1 MGNGKL
7 FIRAKDIAILT
18 LLLLVLALPG
28 LANLPAIDRDEARYA
43 QASVQMIETGDYV
56 NIRFQDRARNKKPA
70 GAYWLQSASV
80 QLFSDVE
87 KREMWAHRIPSVLG
101 ALLAIL
107 ATYWGGLRLLG
118 RDGAM
123 VASALLGVSML
134 FIFEAHIAKTDALL
148 CGFSALALASIGH
161 LRSGGGRK
169 SAILFWI
176 ALGCAVMI
184 KGPILPLLVGLCF
197 ISLFIWERK
206 ASWMKPLGFWPGP
219 ILFLLIVLPWMILI
233 WRATGGA
240 FFSEAIGGDLT
251 PKLQGG
257 HEKHGGPPGYHSV
270 ATWIMFWPSCLFL
283 LPGLVF
289 AYRAASNRHG
299 SQTPISR
306 SARLLLCWALPY
318 FILVEIIPTKLPHY
332 TLPVYPAFA
341 LMAALSVLT
350 LSKVDEFK
358 IPRRIN
364 AVLFVLVSIL
374 LLVGLLFG
382 ESMYGNYPT
391 WSFAIMGLGILL
403 SLYAALRLW
412 GGHGKSACIAVMVL
426 ALMINVPTYQFTLPS
441 LDTLLVSRSLKNKLA
456 NKGVHIPLNGS
467 QKIYSPQFTE
477 PSLVHGVGTEI
488 VLGKPESLIKKTDFD
503 VGDILILDRAR
514 ENSQEFKEQILAN
527 LMVDNKCLDRISTV
541 EGFNYSKGDEVA
553 LELVEISACVIK
565 PEEISLDDLAVPN
578 GPEG

>member
-7 FIRAKDIAILT
+7 IIRLKDVAILT
-18 LLLLVLALPG
+18 LLLLALALPG

-80 QLFSDVE
+80 KLFSDVK

-118 RDGAM
+118 RNGAM
-123 VASALLGVSML
+123 IASSLLAVSLL

-148 CGFSALALASIGH
+148 CGFAALALASIGH

-169 SAILFWI
+169 SAIIFWI

-197 ISLFIWERK
+197 LSLFVWERK
-206 ASWMKPLGFWPGP
+206 AGWMKPLGFWPGP
-219 ILFLLIVLPWMILI
+219 ILFLIIVLPWMILI
-233 WRATGGA
+233 WQATDGA

-257 HEKHGGPPGYHSV
+257 HEKHGGLPGYHSV

-283 LPGLVF
+283 LPGLAF
-289 AYRAASNRHG
+289 AWRAAGNKHG
-299 SQTPISR
+299 TQTPISN
-306 SARLLLCWALPY
+306 SARLLLCWAIPY
-318 FILVEIIPTKLPHY
+318 FILIEIIPTKLPHY

-341 LMAALSVLT
+341 LMAALAILT
-350 LSKVDEFK
+350 LSKIDEFK
-358 IPRRIN
+358 VSRRIN
-364 AVLFVLVSIL
+364 AVIFALVSTL

-382 ESMYGNYPT
+382 ESLYGNYPT
-391 WSFAIMGLGILL
+391 WSFVVMGMGILL
-403 SLYAALRLW
+403 SFYAAIRLW
-412 GGHGKSACIAVMVL
+412 GGYGKSAGIAVIVL
-426 ALMINVPTYQFTLPS
+426 ALLINIPTYQFTLPS
-441 LDTLLVSRSLKNKLA
+441 LDTLLVSRSVKQELRKHGVRVPLA
-456 NKGVHIPLNGS
+456 PS
-467 QKIYSPQFTE
+467 QKLYSPQFTE
-477 PSLVHGVGTEI
+477 PSLVHGLGTDI
-488 VLGKPESLIKKTDFD
+488 VLGQPERLMEEIDFD
-503 VGDILILDRAR
+503 FGDILILDRQKESTADL
-514 ENSQEFKEQILAN
+514 KEQLLTKINAN
-527 LMVDNKCLDRISTV
+527 NQCFDPMSTL
-541 EGFNYSKGDEVA
+541 EGFNYSKGDEVV
-553 LELVEISACVIK
+553 LEFMRISECVIK
-565 PEEISLDDLAVPN
+565 PEKEIFEDLPAPN
-578 GPEG
+578 GT